1 MAMQETS
8 GGIQL
13 QADPRQTAVV
23 GAFTLPQ
30 WRRFWLVLGA
40 VVVLALPFMV
50 EGFTVFQLTLCA
62 VYAIAVLGLN
72 ILTGFNGQFSL
83 GHSAFYAIGAYTT
96 GIMYQQWD
104 VMVFWTIIP
113 SFFICFAAGF
123 LFGLPALRL
132 EGLYLALATFALAV
146 ATPQFLKYEHF
157 EHFTGGVQGI
167 DVYKPDWLEGDRM
180 PFYITIAITAFMFWL
195 AWNLLNSRSGRAM
208 VAIRDNPLAAKTM
221 GINTALYKSTTFGV
235 SAAFTGVAGSLAAI
249 AIEYI
254 APDSF
259 TFLLAVT
266 LLVGL
271 VVGGVA
277 SIPGAIF
284 GGLFILYIPNWAEEI
299 STGLSWA
306 VYGVFLIIAV
316 YVMPAGFAGLVKMT
330 TARLIKRS

>member
-1 MAMQETS
+1 MAIQETS
-8 GGIQL
+8 GIIQL
-13 QADPRQTAVV
+13 QPDPRQTATVA
-23 GAFTLPQ
+23 GYSLPL
-30 WRRFWLVLGA
+30 WRRSWFVLG
-40 VVVLALPFMV
+40 VVLLLIAPFV
-50 EGFTVFQLTLCA
+50 LEGFTIFQLTLA
-62 VYAIAVLGLN
+62 TVYAIAVLGLN

-96 GIMYQQWD
+96 GIMYDQWEI
-104 VMVFWTIIP
+104 MVYWTIIP
-113 SFFICFAAGF
+113 SFFICFLAGF

-167 DVYKPDWLEGDRM
+167 DVYKPEWLEGDLG
-180 PFYITIAITAFMFWL
+180 PFYITLAITAFMFWI
-195 AWNLLNSRSGRAM
+195 AWNMLNSRSGRAM

-221 GINTALYKSTTFGV
+221 GINTALYKSVTFGI